1 MDLDIDVRNLE
12 NCILITVNGEIDLY
26 SVKQLKERITY
37 EIDDHKPPKF
47 VMDLNSVRYIDST
60 GLGILIGIKRRC
72 SEKGGELLLVF
83 DSERITNLFNITGLH
98 NVFTILATVDEAAGK
113 FA

>member
-1 MDLDIDVRNLE
+1 MDLDIDIRKLE

-37 EIDDHKPPKF
+37 EIEDHKPPKF

-72 SEKGGELLLVF
+72 AEKGGELLLVF

-98 NVFTILATVDEAAGK
+98 NVFSIYKSVDEASGK